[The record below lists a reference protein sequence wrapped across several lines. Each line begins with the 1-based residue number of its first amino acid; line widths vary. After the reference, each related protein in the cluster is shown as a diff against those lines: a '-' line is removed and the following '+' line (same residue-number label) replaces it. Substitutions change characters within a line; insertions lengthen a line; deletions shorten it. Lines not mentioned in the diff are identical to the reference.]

1 MNTFLSLLAA
11 LALAALVLAPSL
23 YGVARERA
31 IDRQL
36 CEAAAGRSEVPAV
49 RSPPQKSPP
58 QKSSSRSTVP
68 STATW

>member
-1 MNTFLSLLAA
+1 MNTLLNYLVVLAA
-11 LALAALVLAPSL
+11 AVLLLGPSL
-23 YGVARERA
+23 YGTARERR

-36 CEAAAGRSEVPAV
+36 REAAAGRSEKV
-49 RSPPQKSPP
+49 REA

>member
-1 MNTFLSLLAA
+1 MTTFLSFLAV
-11 LALAALVLAPSL
+11 LAIAALVLAPFL
-23 YGVARERA
+23 YGMVRERR

-36 CEAAAGRSEVPAV
+36 RKAAAGRSPVV
-49 RSPPQKSPP
+49 HTTRST

>member
-1 MNTFLSLLAA
+1 MNTLVNYLVVLAVAA
-11 LALAALVLAPSL
+11 LLLGPSL
-23 YGVARERA
+23 YGMARERR

-36 CEAAAGRSEVPAV
+36 REAAAGRSQPKA
-49 RSPPQKSPP
+49 RRA

>member
-23 YGVARERA
+23 YGVARERR

-36 CEAAAGRSEVPAV
+36 REAAAGRSKVRAV
-49 RSPPQKSPP
+49 RTGT

>member
-1 MNTFLSLLAA
+1 MTTFLSLLFV

-23 YGVARERA
+23 YGVVLERR

-36 CEAAAGRSEVPAV
+36 REAAAGRSEVPAV
-49 RSPPQKSPP
+49 RTRT

>member
-1 MNTFLSLLAA
+1 MNTLFDYLVVLAVAALLAG
-11 LALAALVLAPSL
+11 PSL
-23 YGVARERA
+23 YAIARERR

-36 CEAAAGRSEVPAV
+36 REAAAGRSEAKV
-49 RSPPQKSPP
+49 RTT